1 MQNDSYYP
9 RSLVTP
15 ERSAADNKTKH
26 RPTVKHDENPELD
39 HRLDSRRLLTVG
51 QVSRLLSISKS
62 MVYELIHAGT
72 LRSINLGQRATRV
85 TVQEIDRCVQDL
97 LDREQQ

>member
-1 MQNDSYYP
+1 MHNDSYYP

-15 ERSAADNKTKH
+15 ERSAADSKAEH
-26 RPTVKHDENPELD
+26 RLPAMHDKSPEVD
-39 HRLDSRRLLTVG
+39 DRLDSRRLLTVG

-85 TVQEIDRCVQDL
+85 TVQEFDRCVQGLQDK
-97 LDREQQ
+97 EQQ